1 MEKTSV
7 SKKVQKAITPALLR
21 SLALLASYSVINDA
35 EDHAIDLLIAAFFFA
50 MRSCEFVHTSTP
62 GQTKMITLGCITFF
76 TRDRKEIRHSH
87 PDLIDLAFHVRVKF
101 EDQKNG
107 DKMDFRSQ
115 RKSGHPT
122 LSPVLRFIRVV
133 QRIRKFVPRYN
144 EHTPLCTVFK
154 AGLKTDRISQR
165 YTLKLLRKA
174 CRIGGGREVF
184 GFGPK
189 DIGNRSIRSGA
200 AMALFLTGHSAE
212 KIMLLGRWKSSCF
225 LDYIRPQV
233 IEWVNLFSVDMISFE
248 HFFEL
253 FTPKDSKKTDS
264 LKESFEIPN
273 LVQNYEKRNG
283 RLRNSVFNRKLG
295 QGTGGHTLYACA
307 Y

>member
-1 MEKTSV
+1 M
-7 SKKVQKAITPALLR
+7 
-21 SLALLASYSVINDA
+21 
-35 EDHAIDLLIAAFFFA
+35 
-50 MRSCEFVHTSTP
+50 
-62 GQTKMITLGCITFF
+62 
-76 TRDRKEIRHSH
+76 
-87 PDLIDLAFHVRVKF
+87 F
-101 EDQKNG
+101 E
-107 DKMDFRSQ
+107 
-115 RKSGHPT
+115 
-122 LSPVLRFIRVV
+122 
-133 QRIRKFVPRYN
+133 
-144 EHTPLCTVFK
+144 
-154 AGLKTDRISQR
+154 
-165 YTLKLLRKA
+165 
-174 CRIGGGREVF
+174 
-184 GFGPK
+184 FGPK
-189 DIGNRSIRSGA
+189 DIGNRSIRSGS

-253 FTPKDSKKTDS
+253 FTPKDSKKTNS

>member
-1 MEKTSV
+1 M
-7 SKKVQKAITPALLR
+7 
-21 SLALLASYSVINDA
+21 
-35 EDHAIDLLIAAFFFA
+35 
-50 MRSCEFVHTSTP
+50 
-62 GQTKMITLGCITFF
+62 
-76 TRDRKEIRHSH
+76 
-87 PDLIDLAFHVRVKF
+87 RVKF

-115 RKSGHPT
+115 RKSGDPT
-122 LSPVLRFIRVV
+122 LCPVLRFIRIV
-133 QRIRKFVPRYN
+133 QRIRKFVPRHN
-144 EHTPLCTVFK
+144 EHTPLCTISN